1 MKDGEGKLSLELA
14 GGLVS
19 GVPVTSAS
27 KKGATLKINSDDI
40 FEMKSHDGEI
50 SKIKGSDIIAELSGK
65 SKEATKSIHHT
76 AKR

>member
-1 MKDGEGKLSLELA
+1 MDNKTAIYQTIKDAREYLKLFKL
-14 GGLVS
+14 GLDVR
-19 GVPVTSAS
+19 TSE
-27 KKGATLKINSDDI
+27 DDI
-40 FEMKSHDGEI
+40 FEMKSPDGEI